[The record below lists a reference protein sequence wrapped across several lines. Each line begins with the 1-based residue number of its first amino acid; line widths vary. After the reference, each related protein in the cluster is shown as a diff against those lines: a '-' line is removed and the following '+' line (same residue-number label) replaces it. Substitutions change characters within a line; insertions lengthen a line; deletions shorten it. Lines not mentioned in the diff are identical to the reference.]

1 MKAYEK
7 VDLNLQLEASV
18 AQLWKGIQFSLVKRE
33 EQKKYA
39 DLVRRL
45 SFFYELRVFCFDTLI
60 IELEV
65 DSIKDA
71 EPAIAMIEDEFKVT
85 FDYTTDSA
93 SEHLTERDFRAR
105 GLDLKL
111 DVKVRNDSPRC
122 KSVIVGYETVPKYE
136 IRCDDEEQTL

>member
-7 VDLNLQLEASV
+7 VDLVPELEKSV
-18 AQLWKGIQFSLVKRE
+18 AQLWKNIQVGIAARE
-33 EQKKYA
+33 AQKKYA

-45 SFFYELRVFCFDTLI
+45 SFFYELRVYCFDTLI
-60 IELEV
+60 IELQV

-85 FDYTTDSA
+85 FDNASDYA
-93 SEHLTERDFRAR
+93 SEHLTERDFRAE

-111 DVKVRNDSPRC
+111 DVKVRDDSPRC